1 MSKLLKEAQSKTL
14 ELLKIEE
21 DLAYH
26 RWLRAKQMVE
36 FKKLLESE
44 EE

>member
-1 MSKLLKEAQSKTL
+1 MNKVLEEALRKTA
-14 ELLKIEE
+14 EMLKIEE
-21 DLAYH
+21 NLAYH

-36 FKKLLESE
+36 LKKLLESE

>member
-1 MSKLLKEAQSKTL
+1 MSKLIEEAKSKSL
-14 ELLKIEE
+14 EMLKIEE

-36 FKKLLESE
+36 FKK
-44 EE
+44 

>member
-1 MSKLLKEAQSKTL
+1 MSKLIEEAQSKSL

-21 DLAYH
+21 NLAYQK
-26 RWLRAKQMVE
+26 WLRAKKMVE
-36 FKKLLESE
+36 FKQLLESE